1 MNRQLFVPLFI
12 QGCCCCCKLKV
23 FFYFLIDQNVF
34 RSDRQIKRNNKW
46 INSPC
51 VYIVRNNDDDAF
63 QCSVLRDRENVIDRR
78 HWFHLT
84 PDLSQ
89 LHQGNDWYFFQ
100 FWKDYKPNILLLG
113 SIGFLKINRYN
124 CHSNIQLQKCPV
136 YVFLSQF
143 LYWLFKGTFFYRDP
157 SSLGLNPNR
166 CLNMK

>member
-1 MNRQLFVPLFI
+1 MNRQLFFPLFI

-23 FFYFLIDQNVF
+23 FFFYFLIDQNVF

-51 VYIVRNNDDDAF
+51 VYVVRKWWRCVPMFRPAG
-63 QCSVLRDRENVIDRR
+63 SGERYRR

-143 LYWLFKGTFFYRDP
+143 LYWLFKGTFFYHDP